1 MNRKTAVFAPHEKQK
16 GPSPGR
22 SKDRGWAP
30 ESRSRWPELGLEGCM
45 GHWQGDQGPRTMA
58 GGVGDRNGP
67 RSRNENG
74 NG

>member
-1 MNRKTAVFAPHEKQK
+1 MNRKTAVFTPHEKQK

-22 SKDRGWAP
+22 SKDGGWAP

-58 GGVGDRNGP
+58 GGVRDRNGP